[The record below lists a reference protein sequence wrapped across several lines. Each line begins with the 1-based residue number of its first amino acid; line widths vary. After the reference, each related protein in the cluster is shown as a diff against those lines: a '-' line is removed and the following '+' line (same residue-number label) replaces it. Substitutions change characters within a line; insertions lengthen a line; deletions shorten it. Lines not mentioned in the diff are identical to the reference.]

1 MLSSRN
7 SLLQIVITIISSSF
21 KKIPAKFNLQT
32 NITIKTI
39 KRDDKTI
46 FTPIF
51 VVIKVKPTIFVHVT
65 ASKTLHQIWFLVYS
79 FAIAAK

>member
-46 FTPIF
+46 FDKYL
-51 VVIKVKPTIFVHVT
+51 IKQF
-65 ASKTLHQIWFLVYS
+65 LHLFLL
-79 FAIAAK
+79 